1 MYHLPGIFDSISRR
15 ASRAFSFTTTEYQ
28 EAQSMTQRS
37 PIPVIDLF
45 AGPGGLGEG
54 FSSVLDPRHSP
65 RFSLKVSAEKDQTAH
80 KTLSLRSL
88 YRKFPKGKA
97 PDCYYDHIRG
107 NLSREALFAHP
118 DTAEAGRE
126 ALEESRNFELGKDD
140 PEELDRRI
148 QAALRGTDDW
158 VLIGGPPC
166 QAYSLAGRSRRTRE
180 SLEKF
185 ESDEK
190 HFLYR
195 EYLRIIR
202 RHKPAV
208 FVMENVKGMLSSQ
221 HGGSPIFD
229 RIVADLSKPGEGL
242 EYQIRSL
249 VKPGVAGEL
258 APHDFVIEA
267 EHYGIP
273 QGRHRVILFGIRS
286 DVARS
291 VPELSS
297 KPEEFVLGTESQS
310 VFVREALSGLPP
322 LRSRLS
328 KEPDGHTQWLSA
340 LNQTTD
346 ELRFYRSR
354 TLEPVFEEI
363 RQAIATA
370 RHHTLAGK
378 AFQSLDT
385 SRHKMRDSL
394 ADWYIDSRLG
404 GVIQHESRSHMR
416 SDLHRYLF
424 AAAYG
429 RAKGVSPKIA
439 DFPTPLLP
447 KHDNVSSEKVP
458 FADRFRVQLED
469 SWSSTVV
476 AHIAKDGH
484 YFIHP
489 DPSQCRSLTV
499 REAARLQ
506 TFQDNYFFS
515 GCRTEQYTQV
525 GNAVPPLLAQK
536 IADVIS
542 KFMEAWNRSRTPR

>member
-1 MYHLPGIFDSISRR
+1 MSERR
-15 ASRAFSFTTTEYQ
+15 PT
-28 EAQSMTQRS
+28 
-37 PIPVIDLF
+37 PVIDLV

-54 FSSVLDPRHSP
+54 FSSILDVDRIPY
-65 RFSLKVSAEKDQTAH
+65 FSLKVSAEKDATAH
-80 KTLSLRSL
+80 RTLSLRSL

-107 NLSREALFAHP
+107 NITRESLFAHP
-118 DTAEAGRE
+118 DAAEAGRE

-140 PEELDRRI
+140 PEDLDRRI
-148 QAALRGTDDW
+148 QAALDGADDW

-166 QAYSLAGRSRRTRE
+166 QAYSLAGRSRRARE

-229 RIVADLSKPGEGL
+229 QIVADLSKPGDGL

-249 VKPGVAGEL
+249 VKPGFAGEID
-258 APHDFVIEA
+258 PHDFVIEA
-267 EHYGIP
+267 ERYGVP
-273 QGRHRVILFGIRS
+273 QGRHRVILFGIRA

-297 KPEEFVLGTESQS
+297 KPEEFVLGSENMKVS
-310 VFVREALSGLPP
+310 VGEALSGLPS

-328 KEPDGHTQWLSA
+328 KEPDGHDRWLSA
-340 LNQTTD
+340 ISQTVE
-346 ELRFYRSR
+346 ELRFYRSE
-354 TLEPVFEEI
+354 TLEPVLVEI
-363 RQAIATA
+363 NRAVEAA
-370 RHHTLAGK
+370 RRHVSVGGPFLS
-378 AFQSLDT
+378 FDT
-385 SRHKMRDSL
+385 SQHEMRDRL
-394 ADWYIDSRLG
+394 AEWYIDGRLG
-404 GVIQHESRSHMR
+404 GVIQHETRSHMR

-429 RAKGVSPKIA
+429 RAKGISPKIA

-447 KHDNVSSEKVP
+447 KHNNVLSEKVP
-458 FADRFRVQLED
+458 FADRFRVQLEG

-506 TFQDNYFFS
+506 TFQDNYFFA
-515 GCRTEQYTQV
+515 GNRTEQYTQV
-525 GNAVPPLLAQK
+525 GNAVPPRLARK
-536 IADVIS
+536 IAGVVL

>member
-1 MYHLPGIFDSISRR
+1 MIQRR
-15 ASRAFSFTTTEYQ
+15 
-28 EAQSMTQRS
+28 

-54 FSSVLDPRHSP
+54 FSSIQDPLRSP
-65 RFSLKVSAEKDQTAH
+65 LFSLKVSAEKDPTAH

-88 YRKFPKGKA
+88 YRKFPRGKA
-97 PDCYYDHIRG
+97 PDCYYQHIRG
-107 NLSREALFAHP
+107 EISREALFAHP
-118 DTAEAGRE
+118 DAAEAGQE
-126 ALEESRNFELGKDD
+126 AHEEARNFELGKDD
-140 PEELDRRI
+140 PDDFDRRI
-148 QAALRGTDDW
+148 QAALGGTDNW

-180 SLEKF
+180 SQEKF

-202 RHKPAV
+202 KHKPAV

-229 RIVADLSKPGEGL
+229 RIVADLSKPGDGL

-249 VKPGVAGEL
+249 VKPGVAGEID
-258 APHDFVIEA
+258 PHDFVIEA
-267 EHYGIP
+267 ERFGIP

-297 KPEEFVLGTESQS
+297 SPEDFVLGNENMKVTVGE
-310 VFVREALSGLPP
+310 VLSGLPP

-328 KEPDGHTQWLSA
+328 KEQDGHEQWLSA
-340 LNQTTD
+340 LSQTAD
-346 ELRFYRSR
+346 ELRWYRPKA
-354 TLEPVFEEI
+354 LEPVFQEMSRAVETAHHHVSVGGPF
-363 RQAIATA
+363 QA
-370 RHHTLAGK
+370 
-378 AFQSLDT
+378 FDT
-385 SRHKMRDSL
+385 TRNKMRDRL
-394 ADWYIDSRLG
+394 ADWYIDRRLG
-404 GVIQHESRSHMR
+404 GVIQHETRSHMR

-429 RAKGVSPKIA
+429 RAKGLSPKIA

-447 KHDNVSSEKVP
+447 AHDNVSSEKVP

-506 TFQDNYFFS
+506 TFQDNYFFA
-515 GCRTEQYTQV
+515 GNRTEQYTQV
-525 GNAVPPLLAQK
+525 GNAVPPLLARK
-536 IADVIS
+536 IAGVVS

>member
-1 MYHLPGIFDSISRR
+1 MAQRR
-15 ASRAFSFTTTEYQ
+15 
-28 EAQSMTQRS
+28 

-54 FSSVLDPRHSP
+54 FSSILDPERSP
-65 RFSLKVSAEKDQTAH
+65 VFSLKISAEKDSTAH

-88 YRKFPKGKA
+88 YRKFPRGKV
-97 PDCYYDHIRG
+97 PDCYYEHIRG
-107 NLSREALFAHP
+107 EISRDALFAHV
-118 DTAEAGRE
+118 DVAEAGKE
-126 ALEESRNFELGKDD
+126 ALEEALNFELGKDD
-140 PEELDRRI
+140 PEDLDRRI
-148 QAALRGTDDW
+148 QAALGGADDW

-166 QAYSLAGRSRRTRE
+166 QAYSIAGRSRRTRE
-180 SLEKF
+180 SQEKF

-202 RHKPAV
+202 KHKPAV

-229 RIVADLSKPGEGL
+229 RIVADLSTPGDEL

-249 VKPGVAGEL
+249 VKPGVTEEMD
-258 APHDFVIEA
+258 PHDFVIEA
-267 EHYGIP
+267 ERFGVP

-297 KPEEFVLGTESQS
+297 SPEEFVLGKENMRVT
-310 VFVREALSGLPP
+310 VREALSGLPP

-328 KEPDGHTQWLSA
+328 KEPDGHEQWLSA
-340 LNQTTD
+340 LTETNE
-346 ELRFYRSR
+346 ELRWYRAEA
-354 TLEPVFEEI
+354 LEPVFEEMNRAIEKARLHGSIGGPFI
-363 RQAIATA
+363 RHNT
-370 RHHTLAGK
+370 
-378 AFQSLDT
+378 T
-385 SRHKMRDSL
+385 SNDMRPRL
-394 ADWYIDSRLG
+394 NDWYVDERLG
-404 GVIQHESRSHMR
+404 GVIQHETRSHMR

-429 RAKGVSPKIA
+429 KVKGLSPKIA

-447 KHDNVSSEKVP
+447 KHDNVFSDKVP

-506 TFQDNYFFS
+506 TFQDNYFFA
-515 GCRTEQYTQV
+515 GNRTEQYTQV
-525 GNAVPPLLAQK
+525 GNAVPPLLARK
-536 IADVIS
+536 IAGVVS
-542 KFMEAWNRSRTPR
+542 KFMEAWSRSRTPRRLLAP

>member
-1 MYHLPGIFDSISRR
+1 
-15 ASRAFSFTTTEYQ
+15 
-28 EAQSMTQRS
+28 MTNRKS
-37 PIPVIDLF
+37 IPVIDLF

-54 FSSVLDPRHSP
+54 FSSLLDTERTPL
-65 RFSLKVSAEKDQTAH
+65 FSLKVSAEKDPTAH

-88 YRKFPKGKA
+88 YRKFPRGKA
-97 PDCYYDHIRG
+97 PDCYYEHIRG
-107 NLSREALFAHP
+107 EISREALFAHP
-118 DTAEAGRE
+118 EAAEAGKE
-126 ALEESRNFELGKDD
+126 ALEEARNFELGRDN
-140 PEELDRRI
+140 PEDLDRRI
-148 QAALRGTDDW
+148 QAALGGADDW

-166 QAYSLAGRSRRTRE
+166 QAYSLAGRSRRTKE
-180 SLEKF
+180 SQEKF

-202 RHKPAV
+202 KHKPAV
-208 FVMENVKGMLSSQ
+208 FVMENVKGMLSSL

-229 RIVADLSKPGEGL
+229 RIVADLSSPGDGL

-249 VKPGVAGEL
+249 VKPGVAGEID
-258 APHDFVIEA
+258 PHDFVIEA
-267 EHYGIP
+267 ERFGIP

-291 VPELSS
+291 VSELSFS
-297 KPEEFVLGTESQS
+297 QEEFVLGSENMKVTVGE
-310 VFVREALSGLPP
+310 VLSGLPP

-328 KEPDGHTQWLSA
+328 KETDGHEEWLSA
-340 LNQTTD
+340 LTETAK
-346 ELRFYRSR
+346 ELRWYRSDA
-354 TLEPVFEEI
+354 LSPVFEEMN
-363 RQAIATA
+363 RAVEKARLRVATGGPFTC
-370 RHHTLAGK
+370 H
-378 AFQSLDT
+378 DT
-385 SRHKMRDSL
+385 TINGMRTRLS
-394 ADWYIDSRLG
+394 DWYVDKRLG
-404 GVIQHESRSHMR
+404 GVIQHETRSHMR

-429 RAKGVSPKIA
+429 KAKGVSPKIA

-447 KHDNVSSEKVP
+447 KHGNVTSEKVP
-458 FADRFRVQLED
+458 FADRFRVQLEG

-506 TFQDNYFFS
+506 TFQDNYFFA
-515 GCRTEQYTQV
+515 GNRTEQYTQV
-525 GNAVPPLLAQK
+525 GNAVPPLLARK
-536 IADVIS
+536 IAGVVS
-542 KFMEAWNRSRTPR
+542 KFMEAWNRSRTLR

>member
-1 MYHLPGIFDSISRR
+1 
-15 ASRAFSFTTTEYQ
+15 
-28 EAQSMTQRS
+28 MTQRR

-54 FSSVLDPRHSP
+54 FSSIMDPLRCPH
-65 RFSLKVSAEKDQTAH
+65 FSLKVSVEKDPTAH

-88 YRKFPKGKA
+88 YRKFPRGKA

-107 NLSREALFAHP
+107 EISREALFAQP
-118 DTAEAGRE
+118 DAAEEGRE
-126 ALEESRNFELGKDD
+126 ALEEALNFELGTNDSED
-140 PEELDRRI
+140 LDRRI
-148 QAALRGTDDW
+148 QAALGGADDW

-166 QAYSLAGRSRRTRE
+166 QAYSLAGRARRTRE
-180 SLEKF
+180 SQEKF
-185 ESDEK
+185 ERDEK

-208 FVMENVKGMLSSQ
+208 FIMENVKGMLSSQ

-229 RIVADLSKPGEGL
+229 RIVADLSKPGNDL
-242 EYQIRSL
+242 EYEIRSL
-249 VKPGVAGEL
+249 VKPGIAPEID
-258 APHDFVIEA
+258 PHDFVIES
-267 EHYGIP
+267 ERFGIP

-286 DVARS
+286 DVASS
-291 VPELSS
+291 VNELSS
-297 KPEEFVLGTESQS
+297 SPEEFVLGSENMKVT
-310 VFVREALSGLPP
+310 VKEALSGLPP

-328 KEPDGHTQWLSA
+328 KEPDGHEQWLSA
-340 LNQTTD
+340 LTD
-346 ELRFYRSR
+346 TVEELRFCRSED
-354 TLEPVFEEI
+354 LKAVFEEMS
-363 RQAIATA
+363 RAVNKA
-370 RHHTLAGK
+370 RHHVSAGGPF
-378 AFQSLDT
+378 ALHDT
-385 SRHKMRDSL
+385 RQNKMRDRL
-394 ADWYIDSRLG
+394 VDWYIDKRLG
-404 GVIQHESRSHMR
+404 GVIQHETRSHMR

-429 RAKGVSPKIA
+429 RTKGLSPKIA

-447 KHDNVSSEKVP
+447 KHENVYSEKVP
-458 FADRFRVQLED
+458 FVDRFRVQLED

-506 TFQDNYFFS
+506 TFQDNYFFA
-515 GCRTEQYTQV
+515 GNRTQQYTQV
-525 GNAVPPLLAQK
+525 GNAVPPLLARK
-536 IADVIS
+536 IAGVVS

>member
-1 MYHLPGIFDSISRR
+1 
-15 ASRAFSFTTTEYQ
+15 
-28 EAQSMTQRS
+28 MTQRR

-54 FSSVLDPRHSP
+54 FSSIQDSLRSP
-65 RFSLKVSAEKDQTAH
+65 HFSLKVSAEKDSTAH

-88 YRKFPKGKA
+88 YRKFPRGKA
-97 PDCYYDHIRG
+97 PDCYYEYIRG
-107 NLSREALFAHP
+107 EISREALFAHP

-126 ALEESRNFELGKDD
+126 ALEEARNFELGKDD
-140 PEELDRRI
+140 PEDLDRRI
-148 QAALRGTDDW
+148 QAALGGTDDW

-166 QAYSLAGRSRRTRE
+166 QAYSLAGRSRRTHE
-180 SLEKF
+180 SQEKF

-202 RHKPAV
+202 KHKPAA
-208 FVMENVKGMLSSQ
+208 FVMENVKGMLSSL

-229 RIVADLSKPGEGL
+229 RIVTDLTNPGDDL
-242 EYQIRSL
+242 EYQIHSL
-249 VKPGVAGEL
+249 VKPGVAQEID
-258 APHDFVIEA
+258 PHDFVIEA
-267 EHYGIP
+267 ERFGIP
-273 QGRHRVILFGIRS
+273 QGRHRVILFGIRL

-297 KPEEFVLGTESQS
+297 SPDEFILGNENTK
-310 VFVREALSGLPP
+310 VTVGEALSGLPP

-328 KEPDGHTQWLSA
+328 KEPDGYEQWLSA
-340 LNQTTD
+340 LTD
-346 ELRFYRSR
+346 TAEKLRYYRSED
-354 TLEPVFEEI
+354 LKPVFEEMS
-363 RQAIATA
+363 RAVEKAGLHLSTGGPFV
-370 RHHTLAGK
+370 RH
-378 AFQSLDT
+378 DT
-385 SRHKMRDSL
+385 TTNQMRNRLS
-394 ADWYIDSRLG
+394 DWYIDTRLG
-404 GVIQHESRSHMR
+404 GVIQHETRSHMR

-424 AAAYG
+424 ASAYG
-429 RAKGVSPKIA
+429 RAKGLSPKIA
-439 DFPTPLLP
+439 DFPAPLLP

-458 FADRFRVQLED
+458 FADRFRVQLEN

-506 TFQDNYFFS
+506 TFQDNYFFA
-515 GCRTEQYTQV
+515 GNRTEQYTQV
-525 GNAVPPLLAQK
+525 GNAVPPLLARK
-536 IADVIS
+536 IASVVS
-542 KFMEAWNRSRTPR
+542 KFMDAWNRSRTPR